1 MMHRQKC
8 PDYLHAPTG
17 TLSILVEA
25 TRTIPPGTIDGAVVG
40 EPWGNLRVDEH
51 RIRVMSFN
59 VRGSFRD
66 ARKKNAWR
74 NRADLNVATIERYA
88 PDVIGLQEAQRG
100 NLGAYHKRLAHY
112 AHIRGP
118 RYGNSI
124 PHDFNT
130 ILFDPERLESL
141 ESGGFWL
148 SETPEKHS
156 RSWQMRV
163 ARSATWALF
172 RVLGTDLTLLH
183 LNTHLDHISA
193 PARQEGSKLVVRKIA
208 EISGRTDVG
217 PPAIVTGD
225 FNSRPDNR
233 VHKTFTESGFVD
245 SYLAAGNEEGANTFH
260 AFKGALY
267 RDAHPARGPR
277 RIDWI
282 LLKDPEGRLRI
293 DSHKII
299 RDADEDS
306 GLYPSDHY
314 PIMAEFGFQA
324 TGFRFQ
330 E

>member
-1 MMHRQKC
+1 LG
-8 PDYLHAPTG
+8 D
-17 TLSILVEA
+17 
-25 TRTIPPGTIDGAVVG
+25 
-40 EPWGNLRVDEH
+40 LRVDER

-66 ARKKNAWR
+66 ARRKNAWR
-74 NRADLNVATIERYA
+74 NRVELNVATIERYV

-100 NLGAYHKRLAHY
+100 NLSAYRKRLPRY
-112 AHIRGP
+112 AQIRGP
-118 RYGNSI
+118 RYGNAI

-130 ILFDPERLESL
+130 ILFDPERLEPL
-141 ESGGFWL
+141 DSGGFWL

-156 RSWQMRV
+156 RSWETRV

-172 RVLGTDLTLLH
+172 EAPGTNLTLLH

-193 PARQEGSKLVVRKIA
+193 LARQEGSKLLVRKVA
-208 EISGRTDVG
+208 EISGRTDVD

-225 FNSRPDNR
+225 FNSRPGNR
-233 VHKTFTESGFVD
+233 VHNTFTESGFVD

-267 RDAHPARGPR
+267 HDAHPARGPR

-299 RDADEDS
+299 HDADEDS

-314 PIMAEFGFQA
+314 PIMADFGISASQHA
-324 TGFRFQ
+324 PA
-330 E
+330 